1 MSDRENPGG
10 ILLRLWRHVGR
21 RRRLQLAGL
30 VGLVAAS
37 VVAEVTSLGM
47 AIPFLAALSNPS
59 GIFEHELAQPLLRML
74 RVERPE
80 DLLLPLTVVF
90 CLLASLSAA
99 VRFTLVWAQTRIGE
113 GIGIDLGA
121 DAFRRTLHQ
130 PYSVHVGRNSSEVV
144 AALMNKTDVAIH
156 FVLIPLLTLAGSAVT
171 GGAIVAFMF
180 WASPGLTAF
189 AFLVLGGTY
198 GLVVAF
204 NRPRLE
210 EGGRRVAEGQ
220 TRIAQVVQEGLGGI
234 REVILGGLQSFFVQR
249 FREADRS
256 LRHAIGTIAILGNAP
271 RFAVEALTVVTV
283 GAIVFHAARG
293 PGGLDAAIP
302 TLGAF
307 ALAIQRLLPMAQ
319 QAYFASTSVRGGG
332 PALADLLA
340 LLEQPMPAAPSPEHP
355 VAAPTFEHSIEFS
368 HVSFRYHEGGP
379 TILRDVSFKLPR
391 GSRIGIVG
399 ETGSG
404 KSTLLDLVLGLVFP
418 TSGKVLVDA
427 VALTA
432 ENVDGWHERIA
443 HVPQHIFLADAS
455 IAENIAFG
463 ELAAD
468 IDMERV
474 REAARK
480 AQLESTIAGWS
491 DGFATRVGER
501 GVQLS
506 GGQRQRVGIAR
517 ALYRVA
523 DLLVLDEATSALDDD
538 TEDALVHCLEA
549 LGRSL
554 TIVMV
559 AHRKRSLRDCDF
571 ILEID
576 HDGTVRR
583 VDSTGVSPP

>member
-1 MSDRENPGG
+1 MSDKENTGRL
-10 ILLRLWRHVGR
+10 LLRLWRHVGR
-21 RRRLQLAGL
+21 RGRLELAVL

-47 AIPFLAALSNPS
+47 AIPFLAALSNPA

-74 RVERPE
+74 NVARPE
-80 DLLLPLTVVF
+80 DLLLPLTVFF

-99 VRFTLVWAQTRIGE
+99 VRFALVWAQTRIGE
-113 GIGIDLGA
+113 AIGIDLGA

-144 AALMNKTDVAIH
+144 AALMNKTDIAIH

-234 REVILGGLQSFFVQR
+234 REVIIGDLQPFFVQR

-283 GAIVFHAARG
+283 GAFVFHAARG
-293 PGGLDAAIP
+293 AGGLDAAIP

-319 QAYFASTSVRGGG
+319 QAYFASTSVHGGG

-340 LLEQPMPAAPSPEHP
+340 LLDQPMPAASPQDSA
-355 VAAPTFEHSIEFS
+355 AAPTFERAIEFA
-368 HVSFRYHEGGP
+368 HVSFRYREGGP
-379 TILRDVSFKLPR
+379 TILRDVSFELPR
-391 GSRIGIVG
+391 GSRVGIVG

-432 ENVDGWHERIA
+432 ENVGGWHARIA

-463 ELAAD
+463 EALAD
-468 IDMERV
+468 IDMDRV

-480 AQLESTIAGWS
+480 AQLESTIAGWK

-506 GGQRQRVGIAR
+506 GGQRQRVGVAR

-538 TEDALVHCLEA
+538 TEDALVRCLEA
-549 LGRSL
+549 LGRTL

-576 HDGTVRR
+576 HDGAVRR
-583 VDSTGVSPP
+583 VDSAGVAPP